1 MNRSFLNQQG
11 IQKGL
16 IWLFVEIGMQLLQDG
31 LSICRIDDFLIT
43 LRCEDCGSRIWRGFA
58 WQPGRDMHHSF
69 QDITSAVQMVK
80 HRGLTLHNFR
90 KKCSLWS
97 LCVWFFLSFSPFVLN
112 INFHL
117 YKELYYGKKDSS
129 CTQCDGWQ
137 TPCGLQGRIKWNISN
152 IFMYLFFP
160 RWGKDRWACPYCVT
174 LLTQHCSL
182 WMFRS
187 IFWLYPFKKNQLPL
201 TIVGLLYDEQ
211 ELLVKE
217 NQHL

>member
-31 LSICRIDDFLIT
+31 LSVCRIDDFLIT

-58 WQPGRDMHHSF
+58 RQPGRDMHHSF

-97 LCVWFFLSFSPFVLN
+97 LCIWFFFHFLPSCSIQTFIYTKSSIMERKTAVAHNVMVDKLPVGCREGSSEILAIFLCICFSQDGERTGGHALTVLR
-112 INFHL
+112 F
-117 YKELYYGKKDSS
+117 
-129 CTQCDGWQ
+129 
-137 TPCGLQGRIKWNISN
+137 
-152 IFMYLFFP
+152 
-160 RWGKDRWACPYCVT
+160 
-174 LLTQHCSL
+174 
-182 WMFRS
+182 
-187 IFWLYPFKKNQLPL
+187 
-201 TIVGLLYDEQ
+201 
-211 ELLVKE
+211 
-217 NQHL
+217 

>member
-1 MNRSFLNQQG
+1 MGCPSAELMTSSLHSDVR
-11 IQKGL
+11 IAGL
-16 IWLFVEIGMQLLQDG
+16 AFDVALHDSLAEI
-31 LSICRIDDFLIT
+31 CIT
-43 LRCEDCGSRIWRGFA
+43 LSRILQVQCKWWNTGVSHCTTSEKNVHYGACAYGFFFHFL
-58 WQPGRDMHHSF
+58 PS
-69 QDITSAVQMVK
+69 
-80 HRGLTLHNFR
+80 
-90 KKCSLWS
+90 CSIQT
-97 LCVWFFLSFSPFVLN
+97 F
-112 INFHL
+112 I
-117 YKELYYGKKDSS
+117 YYGKKDSS